1 MPIQAGATLTGGVSA
16 TIDRGRTTFVFENPT
31 PVDLPQG
38 TASGSADIV
47 FSDTRT
53 LATNT
58 NEDLDLAGG
67 VADVF
72 GVTRTFVKVK
82 VLRFKAAAANTTTLV
97 IGNGTNPFVGPF
109 GAGTH
114 TLSLAPGGEI
124 LLMAPAAGWTVTAS
138 TGDIIKVTNPA
149 GASATYDVDI
159 IGTSA

>member
-1 MPIQAGATLTGGVSA
+1 MPIQVVAALTGSVSA

-31 PVDLPQG
+31 AVDLPQG
-38 TASGSADIV
+38 TSSGQADIV

-67 VADVF
+67 LADVF

-82 VLRFKAAAANTTTLV
+82 AIRFKAAAANTTTLV
-97 IGNGTNPFVGPF
+97 VGNGTNPFVGPF
-109 GAGTH
+109 GGGGH
-114 TLSLAPGGEI
+114 TLSLAPGAEI
-124 LLMAPAAGWTVTAS
+124 LVTAPAAGWTVTPG

>member
-1 MPIQAGATLTGGVSA
+1 MPIQVGATLTGGVSA
-16 TIDRGRTTFVFENPT
+16 TIDRGRTTFVFETPT
-31 PVDLPQG
+31 FVDLPQG
-38 TASGSADIV
+38 TSSGSADIV

-58 NEDLDLAGG
+58 SEDLDLAAG

-82 VLRFKAAAANTTTLV
+82 VLRFRAPSTNSTTLV
-97 IGNGTNPFVGPF
+97 IGNGTNPFQGPF
-109 GAGTH
+109 GGGGH
-114 TLSLAPGGEI
+114 SLSLAPGAEI
-124 LLMAPAAGWTVTAS
+124 LVTAPAAGWTVTAG
-138 TGDIIKVTNPA
+138 TGDIIKVANPA

>member
-1 MPIQAGATLTGGVSA
+1 MPIQVGATLTGGVSA
-16 TIDRGRTTFVFENPT
+16 TIDRGRTTFVFETPT
-31 PVDLPQG
+31 LVDLPQG
-38 TASGSADIV
+38 TSSGAADIV

-53 LATNT
+53 LTTNT

-67 VADVF
+67 VSDVF

-82 VLRFKAAAANTTTLV
+82 AIRLKAAAANTPTLV
-97 IGNGTNPFVGPF
+97 VGNGTNPFVGPF

-124 LLMAPAAGWTVTAS
+124 LLTAPAAGWTVTAA

>member
-1 MPIQAGATLTGGVSA
+1 MPIQVGAILTGGVSA
-16 TIDRGRTTFVFENPT
+16 TIDRGRTTFVFEPPT
-31 PVDLPQG
+31 LVDLPQG
-38 TASGSADIV
+38 TSSGSADIV

-67 VADVF
+67 VTDVF
-72 GVTRTFVKVK
+72 GLTRTFVKVK
-82 VLRFKAAAANTTTLV
+82 AIRLKAAAANTTTLV
-97 IGNGTNPFVGPF
+97 VGNGTNPFVGPF

-114 TLSLAPGGEI
+114 TLSLAAGGEI
-124 LLMAPAAGWTVTAS
+124 LLTAPAAGWTVTAGS
-138 TGDIIKVTNPA
+138 ADVIKVTNPA

>member
-1 MPIQAGATLTGGVSA
+1 MPISLGATLVGGVSA
-16 TIDRGRTTFVFENPT
+16 TIDRGRTTFVFETPT
-31 PVDLPQG
+31 LVDLPQG
-38 TASGSADIV
+38 TSSGSADIV

-82 VLRFKAAAANTTTLV
+82 AIRLKAAAANTTTLV

-109 GAGTH
+109 GSGTH
-114 TLSLAPGGEI
+114 TVSLAPGGEI
-124 LLMAPAAGWTVTAS
+124 LLTAPAAGWTVTAS
-138 TGDIIKVTNPA
+138 TGDILKVTNPA